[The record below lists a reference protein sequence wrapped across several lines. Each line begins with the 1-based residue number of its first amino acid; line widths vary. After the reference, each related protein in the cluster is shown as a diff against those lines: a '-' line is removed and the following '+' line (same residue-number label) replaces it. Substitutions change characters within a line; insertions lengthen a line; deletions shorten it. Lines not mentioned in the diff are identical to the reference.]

1 MQEYIIFVYL
11 FVLAFIG
18 GLIVFLLNKFFKNK
32 LIKFVP
38 AILSFLAGI
47 YYVIQIYFFELEGML
62 ELAYFV
68 MLMLIAS
75 LFIGSLAT
83 ALYLHFK
90 K

>member
-38 AILSFLAGI
+38 AILSF
-47 YYVIQIYFFELEGML
+47 
-62 ELAYFV
+62 
-68 MLMLIAS
+68 
-75 LFIGSLAT
+75 
-83 ALYLHFK
+83 
-90 K
+90 